1 MRAFVFLPCKL
12 FFAAC
17 LAWLVF
23 FSGASSASPQ
33 IRPVIV
39 VAALSGGNLN
49 NWLNATLAGVAE
61 INARN
66 LTQTA
71 AFSNLQVQRV
81 TLACVH
87 KILILYNIY
96 SKFLTE
102 FCVPFAA
109 VTFGP
114 IEHWWIQSRIM
125 LQEYLF

>member
-1 MRAFVFLPCKL
+1 MRAFAFLPCKL

-17 LAWLVF
+17 VAWLVF
-23 FSGASSASPQ
+23 CGASASPQ

-39 VAALSGGNLN
+39 VAALSGVNLN
-49 NWLNATLAGVAE
+49 NLLNATLAGVAE

-87 KILILYNIY
+87 KNLIL
-96 SKFLTE
+96 
-102 FCVPFAA
+102 
-109 VTFGP
+109 
-114 IEHWWIQSRIM
+114 
-125 LQEYLF
+125 